1 MPHYNSMSAL
11 PYIPY
16 NILTY
21 LATQE
26 SAENLWKML
35 KYNGYDAL
43 SKPNLTFD
51 EKLALIW
58 RSGPQEEY
66 GVFFTNLVEDAIPTS
81 KCILKLYDYYIH
93 ASEIQYGTVVY
104 AFDFLFGG
112 QMSLVDY
119 NGFPV
124 SRADLFINTILST
137 LNGAYVGGVGTL
149 TFNDDLSRYS
159 LAKSVVGNSKT
170 FTGVCLYMS
179 VMVGDEGVSTGCGD
193 GYQGA

>member
-1 MPHYNSMSAL
+1 MPRFNSMSAL

-35 KYNGYDAL
+35 KYNSYDAL

-58 RSGPQEEY
+58 RFGPQEDY

-81 KCILKLYDYYIH
+81 KSILKLYDYYIH

-119 NGFPV
+119 NGVPV

-149 TFNDDLSRYS
+149 TFHDDLSRYN
-159 LAKSVVGNSKT
+159 LAKSVIGNSKT

-193 GYQGA
+193 GY

>member
-1 MPHYNSMSAL
+1 MPRFNSMSAL

-26 SAENLWKML
+26 SAENFWKML
-35 KYNGYDAL
+35 KYSGYDAL

-58 RSGPQEEY
+58 RFGPQEDY
-66 GVFFTNLVEDAIPTS
+66 SVFFTNLVEDAIPTS
-81 KCILKLYDYYIH
+81 KCILKLYDYYVH

-119 NGFPV
+119 NGVPV

-149 TFNDDLSRYS
+149 VFHDDLSRYT
-159 LAKSVVGNSKT
+159 LAKSVIGNSKT

-193 GYQGA
+193 GY